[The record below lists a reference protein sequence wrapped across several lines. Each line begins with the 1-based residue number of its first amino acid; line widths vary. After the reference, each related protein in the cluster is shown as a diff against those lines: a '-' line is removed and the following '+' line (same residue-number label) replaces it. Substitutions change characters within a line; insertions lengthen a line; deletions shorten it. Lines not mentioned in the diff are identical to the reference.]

1 MKIIVFDNHSLG
13 AARRESRVTGLPN
26 CQTDMRNCNWAATTR
41 ATGLAALEADSPDNP
56 EKTLRNTPAG
66 GGMPGSAVKANYC
79 RSSSSPSGLQTGIDL
94 NQTQKLQN
102 VIFFC
107 NFKE

>member
-66 GGMPGSAVKANYC
+66 GGYAGIRRESQLLPLVLLSVRVTNWNRFKSDPKAAKRN
-79 RSSSSPSGLQTGIDL
+79 LFL
-94 NQTQKLQN
+94 
-102 VIFFC
+102 
-107 NFKE
+107 